1 MSDFEYNNRKAS
13 EFRVYMKTFPSIPV
27 PQKRYSEVEVSGK
40 DGKYL
45 EESGYED
52 IDIPLELN
60 FIIKDAKWHDRV
72 RQIKNWLLE
81 SINKELIFE
90 DDAAFFY
97 KVKKVEL
104 GEIEHTTRRIGNL
117 TVTLTCEAYTYL
129 RNGKV
134 KMKSEEAEQNPYLL
148 CKPVYYVQGEG
159 LCIINVNG
167 KNIEANVSGNLI
179 IDTER
184 MLAYREDGTLS
195 NTKITGEYEDLY
207 LKPGRNRISVSPGF
221 IMQVKPNWRCL

>member
-13 EFRVYMKTFPSIPV
+13 DFRICMKNFPNIPV
-27 PQKRYSEVEVSGK
+27 PQKRYKETEVSGR

-45 EESGYED
+45 EEDGYED
-52 IDIPLELN
+52 IAIPVELN
-60 FIIKDAKWHDRV
+60 FLIKDTRWHDET
-72 RQIKNWLLE
+72 RQIKNWLLND
-81 SINKELIFE
+81 INRELIFK

-97 KVKKVEL
+97 KVKKVTV
-104 GEIEHTTRRIGNL
+104 GEIEHTSRRIGNL
-117 TVTLTCEAYTYL
+117 TVNFECNPYTYL
-129 RNGKV
+129 RDGQM
-134 KMKSEEAEQNPYLL
+134 KMSSKEAEQNPYLL
-148 CKPVYYVQGEG
+148 CKPIYYLRGEG
-159 LCIINVNG
+159 LCILTVNG
-167 KNIEANVSGNLI
+167 KTIQANVNGNLI

-221 IMQVKPNWRCL
+221 ILQVKPNWRCL

>member
-1 MSDFEYNNRKAS
+1 
-13 EFRVYMKTFPSIPV
+13 MKTFPNIPV
-27 PQKRYSEVEVSGK
+27 PQKRYNEVEVSGK

-45 EESGYED
+45 EENGYED
-52 IDIPLELN
+52 IVITLELN

-81 SINKELIFE
+81 SMNRELIFE

-117 TVTLTCEAYTYL
+117 TANLTCEPYTYL

-159 LCIINVNG
+159 LCVINVNG
-167 KNIEANVSGNLI
+167 KDMEVNVSGNLI

-184 MLAYREDGTLS
+184 MLAYREDGTLG
-195 NTKITGEYEDLY
+195 NTKITGEYEELY

-221 IMQVKPNWRCL
+221 VMRVKPNWRCL